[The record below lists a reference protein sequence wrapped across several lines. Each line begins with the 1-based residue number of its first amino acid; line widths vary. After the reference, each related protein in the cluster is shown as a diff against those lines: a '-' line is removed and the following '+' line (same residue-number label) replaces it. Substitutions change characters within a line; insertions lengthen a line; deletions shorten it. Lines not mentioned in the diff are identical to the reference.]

1 MPEEGDAGEEM
12 KDLKFVKLTEYQKQA
27 ILDAYLI
34 VNQSA
39 HYSPQLP
46 IIKPV

>member
-39 HYSPQLP
+39 HYQPKESLT
-46 IIKPV
+46 K